1 MDFNTCTESELW
13 EFVAIALSK
22 NGIQTIL
29 VGGAVAAIYSD
40 GAYRSGDLDIIIE
53 SYNISDSRL
62 AAAMTEIGFTKS
74 GRHWIHPDCNHLYV
88 EFISPPVAIGGDYSI
103 KPIELNRS
111 GQLIKIISAED
122 CVRDRLAS
130 YVYFKARECLD
141 QAYLVATRNRIDLN
155 RIEIWAKKEGKAM
168 ENAIKELIEK
178 LEANKR

>member
-1 MDFNTCTESELW
+1 MDFNTCTENELW

-22 NGIQTIL
+22 KGIQTIL

-40 GAYRSGDLDIIIE
+40 GAYRSGDLDIIVE
-53 SYNISDSRL
+53 SYNIPDSRL
-62 AAAMTEIGFTKS
+62 AETMTEIGFSKS
-74 GRHWIHPDCNHLYV
+74 GRHWIHPDCSHLYV
-88 EFISPPVAIGGDYSI
+88 EFISPPVAIGDDYSI
-103 KPIELNRS
+103 KPIELSRS

-141 QAYLVATRNRIDLN
+141 QAYLVAIRNDIDLN

-168 ENAIKELIEK
+168 VNAVKELKEK
-178 LEANKR
+178 LEANKQ